1 MLYDFRTE
9 VEILFTLLWDGV
21 VQPVCRLNLAVT
33 TYLHFVHCSLF
44 CRERVVALGEI
55 GLDYSQNN
63 HVDHDIQKRTFLLQM
78 NLALERDL
86 AVCLHIRQGTIHKL
100 R

>member
-1 MLYDFRTE
+1 M
-9 VEILFTLLWDGV
+9 
-21 VQPVCRLNLAVT
+21 
-33 TYLHFVHCSLF
+33 
-44 CRERVVALGEI
+44 ALGEI

-86 AVCLHIRQGTIHKL
+86 AVCLHIRQGTIHNL

>member
-1 MLYDFRTE
+1 M
-9 VEILFTLLWDGV
+9 
-21 VQPVCRLNLAVT
+21 
-33 TYLHFVHCSLF
+33 
-44 CRERVVALGEI
+44 ALGEI

-86 AVCLHIRQGTIHKL
+86 AVCLHIRRGTIHKL

>member
-1 MLYDFRTE
+1 MWFKTRQASICDYTVYF
-9 VEILFTLLWDGV
+9 
-21 VQPVCRLNLAVT
+21 
-33 TYLHFVHCSLF
+33 SLF
-44 CRERVVALGEI
+44 CSERVVALGEI

>member
-1 MLYDFRTE
+1 M
-9 VEILFTLLWDGV
+9 
-21 VQPVCRLNLAVT
+21 
-33 TYLHFVHCSLF
+33 
-44 CRERVVALGEI
+44 ALGEI